1 MPLVHVGCVVY
12 LKELVTKF
20 LTEDVASLKLDTDSD
35 GDILAVSII
44 LYISSKLLIL
54 VYLISLTYSCIYYLT
69 YLYLYLLSRPIF
81 VLSMSSK

>member
-44 LYISSKLLIL
+44 LYHLSYLYLYILSHLLIL
-54 VYLISLTYSCIYYLT
+54 VYLISLTYTCT
-69 YLYLYLLSRPIF
+69 YFLDLYLY
-81 VLSMSSK
+81 